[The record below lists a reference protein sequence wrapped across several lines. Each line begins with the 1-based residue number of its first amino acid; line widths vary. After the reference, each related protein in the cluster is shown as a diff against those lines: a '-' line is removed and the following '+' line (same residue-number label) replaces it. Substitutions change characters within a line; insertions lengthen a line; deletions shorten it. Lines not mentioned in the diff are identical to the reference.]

1 LTIPAASVRA
11 TTQRATAK
19 IGEHLT
25 LRSVRFRNAL
35 RSAIGLGA
43 AVLLAK
49 ALNLEHGFW
58 VVLGT
63 LTVLRSNAIGT
74 RRTALQALIG
84 TVVGFALA
92 SALMTVISSDT
103 TGLWIAFP
111 VLAFLAAYTPAA
123 VNFVV
128 GQASFT
134 VLVVALFNLVIPEGW
149 RTGLVRVQDIAIG
162 AGISLIVA
170 FALWPRGA
178 ENAVS
183 ETFADLLDTDA
194 RHLGLA
200 VEGMLRDAHGAL
212 PDDVLETVAA
222 RDRALEALDA
232 LAAERGVDEPDA
244 QPWAVLLSVSAT
256 AEHAAVGI
264 ARDMAAG
271 PPPPACRALRH
282 SIVDEGRRVEAEL
295 QHRAEQA
302 RHARR
307 SDVAPT
313 GDDDQRAAAPD
324 PRLADALTQCAGE
337 AGHTPVELLWAR
349 EWLEHLDRV
358 LEHTRMPSAG
368 EQVSH

>member
-1 LTIPAASVRA
+1 M
-11 TTQRATAK
+11 
-19 IGEHLT
+19 
-25 LRSVRFRNAL
+25 
-35 RSAIGLGA
+35 
-43 AVLLAK
+43 LLAK

-74 RRTALQALIG
+74 RRTAVQALIG

-92 SALMTVISSDT
+92 SALITVIGSDT

-111 VLAFLAAYTPAA
+111 VLAFLSAYTPAA

-128 GQASFT
+128 GQACFT

-170 FALWPRGA
+170 FAAVAPGA
-178 ENAVS
+178 EGVVS

-200 VEGMLRDAHGAL
+200 IEG
-212 PDDVLETVAA
+212 VLDGSDGRRVTTCSETAAA

-232 LAAERGVDEPDA
+232 VGGRTWIDEPDA
-244 QPWAVLLSVSAT
+244 NRGQHCSGCRPAPSTPPSASRGD
-256 AEHAAVGI
+256 V
-264 ARDMAAG
+264 AAG
-271 PPPPACRALRH
+271 PRLRRAGRCATRSSTEAAASRPSSTTAPRRRATRRRLDAAPPA
-282 SIVDEGRRVEAEL
+282 
-295 QHRAEQA
+295 
-302 RHARR
+302 
-307 SDVAPT
+307 
-313 GDDDQRAAAPD
+313 DDDRRAAPPD
-324 PRLADALTQCAGE
+324 PGLRDGARCSARVKRA
-337 AGHTPVELLWAR
+337 TPR
-349 EWLEHLDRV
+349 SSCSGRGEWLEHLDRV

-368 EQVSH
+368 EQVSL